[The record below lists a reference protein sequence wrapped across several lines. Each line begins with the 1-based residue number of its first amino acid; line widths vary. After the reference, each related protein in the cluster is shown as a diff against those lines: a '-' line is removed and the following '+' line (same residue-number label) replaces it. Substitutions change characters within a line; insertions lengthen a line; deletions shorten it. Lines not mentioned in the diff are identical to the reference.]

1 MIKKIDHIGIVV
13 KSTEE
18 LVEVLSRLFGFR
30 VTESAVFP
38 EQGFKSTLVS
48 QGGATIELIEPVGPT
63 GIIQRFMEKRGPGL
77 HHISLQVDN
86 LEQEI
91 KALKA
96 KGVQL
101 LGEEPQ
107 QVSESSKIIFAH
119 PGSVGGI
126 LVELAYREP
135 PDSKKQDSK
144 NAGGKKI

>member
-30 VTESAVFP
+30 VTESLSFP
-38 EQGFKSTLVS
+38 EQGFKSTLIS
-48 QGGATIELIEPVGPT
+48 QEEVTIELIEPVGPT

-101 LGEEPQ
+101 LGEEPR

-119 PGSVGGI
+119 PSSVGGI
-126 LVELAYREP
+126 LVELAYREQ
-135 PDSKKQDSK
+135 PDSNKQDSK

>member
-13 KSTEE
+13 KNTEE
-18 LVEVLSRLFGFR
+18 LVGVLSRLFGFR
-30 VTESAVFP
+30 VTESVTFP
-38 EQGFKSTLVS
+38 EQGFKSTLIS
-48 QGGATIELIEPVGPT
+48 QGEATIELIEPVGPT

-86 LEQEI
+86 MEQEI

-119 PGSVGGI
+119 PASVGGI

-135 PDSKKQDSK
+135 ADS
-144 NAGGKKI
+144 

>member
-13 KSTEE
+13 KNTEE
-18 LVEVLSRLFGFR
+18 LVGVLSRLFGFR
-30 VTESAVFP
+30 VTESVAFP

-48 QGGATIELIEPVGPT
+48 QGEVTIEVIEPVGPT

-86 LEQEI
+86 MEQEM

-101 LGEEPQ
+101 LSEEPQ
-107 QVSESSKIIFAH
+107 QVTESSKVVFAH
-119 PGSVGGI
+119 PSSVGGI

-135 PDSKKQDSK
+135 PDSDQQD
-144 NAGGKKI
+144 G